1 MKHEIKARY
10 PAPAAVVIKMMTDK
24 KFYTDRLE
32 KLGHAQ
38 YEVLEH
44 KSDGGN
50 FSLKIKRPMPIQAP
64 GVLKKFIPG
73 NPTIVHVDAW
83 NAKTLTGTVLVE
95 LPGIP
100 VEISATTALK
110 DQGSECV
117 LTYVF
122 DIRSKVPLLGGT
134 IEKATAAENDKEIPL
149 QTKAGVELL
158 KNYR

>member
-1 MKHEIKARY
+1 MKQELKERY
-10 PAPAAVVIKMMTDK
+10 PAPASVVIKMMTDK

-32 KLGHAQ
+32 KLGHAK

-44 KSDGGN
+44 KTDP
-50 FSLKIKRPMPIQAP
+50 FSLKIRRPMPIQVP
-64 GVLKKFIPG
+64 GVLKKFVPG

-83 NAKTLTGTVLVE
+83 NAKTMTGSVLVE

-100 VEISATTALK
+100 VEISATTSLK
-110 DQGSECV
+110 DQGSESV

-122 DIRSKVPLLGGT
+122 EIRSKVPLLGGT
-134 IEKATAAENDKEIPL
+134 IEKATAAENEKEIPL
-149 QTKAGVELL
+149 QTRAGIELL